1 MSNLLQKSNRFQ
13 QDYQR
18 YLDKIRQIP
27 EGEFKQEANGLLN
40 KLVAEVKKLDSM
52 HIEMVI
58 TKQMPSIGSD
68 MRQNILSIRQ
78 KLDNKLKNIG

>member
-18 YLDKIRQIP
+18 YLDKIQRIP

-78 KLDNKLKNIG
+78 KLDTKLKNVV

>member
-1 MSNLLQKSNRFQ
+1 MSNLLQKSDRFK

-18 YLDKIRQIP
+18 YLDKIQQIP

-78 KLDNKLKNIG
+78 KLDNKLKNTG

>member
-1 MSNLLQKSNRFQ
+1 MSNLLQKSDRFQ

-18 YLDKIRQIP
+18 YLDKIQQIP

-78 KLDNKLKNIG
+78 KLDNKLKNTG

>member
-18 YLDKIRQIP
+18 YLDKIQQIP
-27 EGEFKQEANGLLN
+27 EGEFKPEANGLLN

-78 KLDNKLKNIG
+78 KLDTKLKNIG

>member
-18 YLDKIRQIP
+18 YLDKIQQIP

-40 KLVAEVKKLDSM
+40 KLVVEVKKLDSM

-58 TKQMPSIGSD
+58 TKQIPSMGSD

-78 KLDNKLKNIG
+78 KLDHKLKNVG

>member
-18 YLDKIRQIP
+18 YLDKIQQIP

-78 KLDNKLKNIG
+78 KLDNKLKNTG

>member
-18 YLDKIRQIP
+18 YLDKIQQIP

>member
-18 YLDKIRQIP
+18 YLDKIQQIP

-40 KLVAEVKKLDSM
+40 KLVVEVKKLDSM

-58 TKQMPSIGSD
+58 TKQIPSMGSD

>member
-1 MSNLLQKSNRFQ
+1 MSSLLQKSSRFQ
-13 QDYQR
+13 QDHER
-18 YLDKIRQIP
+18 YLAKIQQIP
-27 EGEFKQEANGLLN
+27 EGTFKQEVTELLN
-40 KLVAEVKKLDSM
+40 KLVFEVKKLDSM

>member
-18 YLDKIRQIP
+18 YLDKIQQIP

-40 KLVAEVKKLDSM
+40 KLVVEVKKLDSM

-58 TKQMPSIGSD
+58 TRQIPSMGSD
-68 MRQNILSIRQ
+68 M
-78 KLDNKLKNIG
+78 

>member
-1 MSNLLQKSNRFQ
+1 MSNLLQKSDRFQ

-18 YLDKIRQIP
+18 YLDKIQQIP

-52 HIEMVI
+52 HIEMII

-78 KLDNKLKNIG
+78 KLDNKLKNVV

>member
-18 YLDKIRQIP
+18 YLDKIQRIP

-78 KLDNKLKNIG
+78 KLDTKLKNIG

>member
-18 YLDKIRQIP
+18 YLDKIQQIP

-40 KLVAEVKKLDSM
+40 KLVVEVKKLDSM

-78 KLDNKLKNIG
+78 KLDNKLKNVG

>member
-13 QDYQR
+13 QYYQR
-18 YLDKIRQIP
+18 YLEKIQQIP

-78 KLDNKLKNIG
+78 KLDTKLKNIG

>member
-1 MSNLLQKSNRFQ
+1 MSNLLQKSDRFQ

-18 YLDKIRQIP
+18 YLDKLQQSP

-78 KLDNKLKNIG
+78 KLDTKLKNVV

>member
-1 MSNLLQKSNRFQ
+1 MSNLLQKSDRFQ

-18 YLDKIRQIP
+18 YLDKIQQIP

>member
-1 MSNLLQKSNRFQ
+1 MSNLLQKSDRFQ

-18 YLDKIRQIP
+18 YLDKIQQIP

-58 TKQMPSIGSD
+58 SKQMPSIGSD

>member
-18 YLDKIRQIP
+18 YLDKIQRIP

-78 KLDNKLKNIG
+78 KLDNKLKNTG

>member
-1 MSNLLQKSNRFQ
+1 MSNLLQKSDRFQ

-18 YLDKIRQIP
+18 YLDKIQQIP

-40 KLVAEVKKLDSM
+40 KLVVEVKKLDSM

>member
-18 YLDKIRQIP
+18 YLDKIQRIP

>member
-18 YLDKIRQIP
+18 YLDKIQQIP

-40 KLVAEVKKLDSM
+40 KLVVEVKKLDSM

>member
-1 MSNLLQKSNRFQ
+1 MSNLLQKSDRFQ

-18 YLDKIRQIP
+18 YLDKIQQIP

-40 KLVAEVKKLDSM
+40 KLVVEVKKLDSM

-78 KLDNKLKNIG
+78 KLDNKLKNVG

>member
-13 QDYQR
+13 KDYQR
-18 YLDKIRQIP
+18 YLDKIQQIP

-40 KLVAEVKKLDSM
+40 KLVVEVKKLDSM

-78 KLDNKLKNIG
+78 KLDNKLKNVG